1 MCDGIQS
8 EHKERRRPRLLVTEM
23 TRSTHC
29 IVATSH
35 IFTMTFI
42 YNSFAWRRK
51 MRGHFQPSATR
62 AQICNLQARVQS
74 RISSAKC
81 LIEAA
86 AAAAPHP
93 RCHPALPLG
102 EARLATAAHSVTSW
116 TESSIWIPKEVG
128 PRASLAG
135 NPLLAARRRGLQ
147 ALITIAHREIG
158 HDLRQDRALHRLEG
172 RRRSAV
178 RVHVRFRG
186 RHRDGARRYELVH
199 SQAASSLHVDG
210 VIQAEAVGG
219 PALQRSMRNR
229 ASAVTVYCKRCNR
242 YRHARLSAIHTQC
255 AIFNLSS
262 FNNDDTSTNISAYS
276 TVFG

>member
-1 MCDGIQS
+1 
-8 EHKERRRPRLLVTEM
+8 
-23 TRSTHC
+23 
-29 IVATSH
+29 
-35 IFTMTFI
+35 
-42 YNSFAWRRK
+42 

-62 AQICNLQARVQS
+62 AQICNLQHRVQS
-74 RISSAKC
+74 RISSARC

-102 EARLATAAHSVTSW
+102 EARLATADRSGTLWV
-116 TESSIWIPKEVG
+116 ESSIWIPKEVG
-128 PRASLAG
+128 RTASLAG
-135 NPLLAARRRGLQ
+135 NPLLATRRRELQ

-158 HDLRQDRALHRLEG
+158 HDLHQARAPHRLAG
-172 RRRSAV
+172 LHRSAV
-178 RVHVRFRG
+178 RVHVRFRD
-186 RHRDGARRYELVH
+186 RHRGGARQYELVH
-199 SQAASSLHVDG
+199 GQAARSLHVDG

-229 ASAVTVYCKRCNR
+229 ASAVTVYSKRCNC